1 MTNKSLIIV
10 ALSGLL
16 LLASCDGTEN
26 EPVSFSEQIL
36 PIFMTRCINCHSSEA
51 SFNNNLN
58 LSSYESL
65 MSGNNY
71 HPEHLVVAGYPDQ
84 SLLYE
89 AVANDE
95 QTVLDYRMPKDGPYL
110 SEFNIQLIYDWIY
123 QGAKDN

>member
-1 MTNKSLIIV
+1 MIYKSLIIV

-36 PIFMTRCINCHSSEA
+36 PVFMTRCINCHSSEA
-51 SFNNNLN
+51 SFGNLD

-65 MSGNNY
+65 MSGNND
-71 HPEHLVVAGYPDQ
+71 HPENLVVAGYPDQ

-110 SEFNIQLIYDWIY
+110 SETNIQLIYDWIY